1 MRKRCNPGNYE
12 CTGSKGSSCM
22 SVDKTCRAKPGT
34 IGQATLAKV
43 GNLAK
48 QAAHLGEHVGEN
60 VISWGVGR
68 VVGGA
73 ISHLATAHGIDPG
86 IARVVSEAGVQAL
99 TATALHAR
107 KKEHRSPSE
116 LASKF
121 ISEVAGA
128 TVGKFAHSGVDDAI
142 MGGDEDVKRFAALL
156 AGKGGG
162 AVATT
167 TAAGMLEAQGKALKG
182 LVDRFKQRRDHMDT
196 GIDIQLTQ
204 EEQEALFWLALAGY
218 LVGVIDSKS
227 S

>member
-12 CTGSKGSSCM
+12 CTGSKGSTCM

-99 TATALHAR
+99 TATVLHAR

-162 AVATT
+162 AIT
-167 TAAGMLEAQGKALKG
+167 TATAASALEAQGRTLKNLMG
-182 LVDRFKQRRDHMDT
+182 RFRNRRDHLDS
-196 GIDIQLTQ
+196 GVDLQLTPQ
-204 EEQEALFWLALAGY
+204 EQEALFWLTIAGL
-218 LVGVIDSKS
+218 LVKR
-227 S
+227 